1 MIGKTFP
8 GFSDDVFCEI
18 PAEFFTQLLPLLQDS
33 DEIKVVLYALWHAW
47 QNGASL
53 GISRFDIEQD
63 EVFSKSLTGSLQ
75 AALEMAREHNALI
88 IAKNSLNTRYFIS
101 SPAGKAAAQQFSQD
115 ASISTRPPGAGL
127 EKSPS
132 EIFTLYENNIGAVTP
147 MMAEILSEAEKAY
160 PSGWI
165 VKAVRIAVKNN
176 IRRWRY
182 VEAILQS
189 WKQEG
194 LDGENQSD
202 SEEDYRR
209 YIHGKFSQYVQH

>member
-1 MIGKTFP
+1 MIGKTFS
-8 GFSDDVFCEI
+8 GFSDEGFCEI
-18 PAEFFTQLLPLLQDS
+18 PTEFFTQLLPLLQDS

-53 GISRFDIEQD
+53 GISSFDIEQD
-63 EVFSKSLTGSLQ
+63 DVFSKTLIGSLH
-75 AALEMAREHNALI
+75 AALEKAQEHNALI
-88 IAKNSLNTRYFIS
+88 SANNGLNVRFFIN
-101 SPAGKAAAQQFSQD
+101 SPAGQAAAQQFAQD
-115 ASISTRPPGAGL
+115 LSVSTRPPGAGL
-127 EKSPS
+127 EKSQS
-132 EIFTLYENNIGAVTP
+132 NIFSLYENNIGAVTP
-147 MMAEILSEAEKAY
+147 MMAEILSEAEKTY

-165 VKAVRIAVKNN
+165 EKAVRIAVKNN